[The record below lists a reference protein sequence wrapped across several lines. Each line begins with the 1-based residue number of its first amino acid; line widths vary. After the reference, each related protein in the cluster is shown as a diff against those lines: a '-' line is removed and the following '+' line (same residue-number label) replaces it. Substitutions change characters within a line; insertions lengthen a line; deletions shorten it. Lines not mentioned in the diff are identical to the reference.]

1 MQDENMSSH
10 SADANEAS
18 LHEDK
23 HDEDATKD
31 GLPQALVSNLSTI
44 STVRILSFKY
54 LKSSLGCVLFF
65 VVCCSLFVLIR
76 ICL

>member
-31 GLPQALVSNLSTI
+31 GLPQALVGNIFTI
-44 STVRILSFKY
+44 CTNTY
-54 LKSSLGCVLFF
+54 SLEVELNMIQPLIVLNDQMN
-65 VVCCSLFVLIR
+65 IR
-76 ICL
+76 SR